1 MIEKTNTPD
10 KGEVGVMKMLDR
22 ITQPNDIKQ
31 FEEEQWELLA
41 DEIRTFLLH
50 HVSKTGGHL
59 ASNLGCVELTMA
71 LHLVLDFPKDKIIWD
86 VGHQSYT
93 HKILTGRQDGFTSL
107 RQLDGMSGFPKRI
120 ESETDVFETGHSSTS
135 ISAAIGMAKAHEL
148 RGDKSAIVAVIGDG
162 SFTGGLAYEALN
174 NLGRLKSSCV
184 IILNDNEMSIDEN
197 VGGMSSYLTK
207 IRVGQVYNDVKS
219 GVEKGLM
226 NIPGIGEGLAKA
238 VKRGKDSIKG
248 LLVPGMFFED
258 LGITY
263 IGPIDGHNIGAMVDT
278 FDAAIKL
285 NRPVVV
291 HVKTVKGKGYRY
303 SERYPKHFHGVS
315 PFDLTTGKALVP
327 KSKMTN
333 TDVFGR
339 KMLALGEEYSNL
351 VAITAAMAS
360 GTGLE
365 KFANVYGNRFF
376 DVGIAE
382 QHAVTFAAGL
392 ASEGLI
398 PVVAVYSSFL
408 QRAYDQI
415 LHDVCLQNL
424 HVIFAID
431 RSGLVGEDGATH
443 QGIFDT
449 AYLSQIPNMTV
460 IAPKNRYEL
469 TKSME
474 YAMQYNGPIAIKYS
488 RGDAFYGLKEQLA
501 PMEQGKSEIL
511 FEGNQIALIA
521 VGNMVE
527 VANEAYELLQEKGI
541 EITFVNARFI
551 KPLDEELLLNLVKQH
566 QVVVTLEEHVF
577 QGGYGQAVSAFYM
590 NSGVKDIEVINF
602 AIDDTFV
609 EHGSV
614 AGLREKLG
622 IDALSVVRTIEEK
635 WNKK

>member
-1 MIEKTNTPD
+1 M
-10 KGEVGVMKMLDR
+10 GLLDN
-22 ITQPNDIKQ
+22 IKEPNDIKQ
-31 FEEEQWELLA
+31 YDVEQWKPLA
-41 DEIRTFLLH
+41 EEIRTFLLEH
-50 HVSKTGGHL
+50 ISKTGGHL

-71 LHLVLDFPKDKIIWD
+71 LHLVLNLPKDKIIWD

-93 HKILTGRQDGFTSL
+93 HKILTGRQEGFDTL
-107 RQLDGMSGFPKRI
+107 RQLGGMSGFPKRV

-135 ISAAIGMAKAHEL
+135 ISAAIGVAKANEL
-148 RGDKSAIVAVIGDG
+148 SGNKSTIVAVIGDG
-162 SFTGGLAYEALN
+162 SFTGGLTYEALN
-174 NLGRLKSSCV
+174 NLARLKSSCL

-197 VGGMSSYLTK
+197 VGGMSSYLNK
-207 IRVGQVYNDVKS
+207 IRVGQAYNEVKS

-263 IGPIDGHNIGAMVDT
+263 IGPIDGHNISQMVDT
-278 FDAAIKL
+278 FEAAVRLK
-285 NRPVVV
+285 RPVVV
-291 HVKTVKGKGYRY
+291 HVKTIKGKGYRY
-303 SERYPKHFHGVS
+303 AVKHPQYFHGVS
-315 PFDLTTGKALVP
+315 PFDLKTGKALE
-327 KSKMTN
+327 KKTKMTN

-339 KMLALGEEYSNL
+339 KLLALGEEYPKL

-365 KFANVYGNRFF
+365 KFANVYPKRFF

-392 ASEGLI
+392 AGEGMI

-443 QGIFDT
+443 QGIFDA
-449 AYLSQIPNMTV
+449 AYLSNIPNMTV
-460 IAPKNRYEL
+460 LAPKNRYEL
-469 TKSME
+469 TKALEFAME
-474 YAMQYNGPIAIKYS
+474 YKGPVALKYS
-488 RGDAFYGLKEQLA
+488 KGAAFYGLREQLE
-501 PMEQGKSEIL
+501 PIECGKSEIL
-511 FEGNQIALIA
+511 FKGSRVALIA

-527 VANEAYELLQEKGI
+527 VACKVYEALKEKGK
-541 EITFVNARFI
+541 EITLVNARFI
-551 KPLDEELLLNLVKQH
+551 KPLDETMLINLADEH
-566 QVVVTLEEHVF
+566 QVIFTLEEQLF
-577 QGGYGQAVSAFYM
+577 QGGYGQAVSSFYM
-590 NSGVKDIEVINF
+590 RNHMNQIRVENIAIE
-602 AIDDTFV
+602 DTFV
-609 EHGSV
+609 EHGAVEALRRLLGLDAESV
-614 AGLREKLG
+614 LQR
-622 IDALSVVRTIEEK
+622 IERYL
-635 WNKK
+635 

>member
-1 MIEKTNTPD
+1 MELLK
-10 KGEVGVMKMLDR
+10 R
-22 ITQPNDIKQ
+22 ISQPNDIKQ
-31 FEEEQWELLA
+31 FEEEEWELLA

-50 HVSKTGGHL
+50 HISKTGGHL
-59 ASNLGCVELTMA
+59 ASNLGCVELTIA
-71 LHLVLDFPKDKIIWD
+71 LHLVLNFPKDKIIWD

-93 HKILTGRQDGFTSL
+93 HKILTGRQDGFCSL
-107 RQLDGMSGFPKRI
+107 RQLDGMSGFPKRV

-148 RGDKSAIVAVIGDG
+148 QGVKSTIVAVIGDG

-174 NLGRLKSSCV
+174 NLARLKSSCMIV
-184 IILNDNEMSIDEN
+184 LNDNEMSIDEN

-226 NIPGIGEGLAKA
+226 NIPGIGEGIAKV

-263 IGPIDGHNIGAMVDT
+263 IGPIDGHDMNQLVDT
-278 FDAAIKL
+278 FESAIKL

-291 HVKTVKGKGYRY
+291 HVKTKKGKGYRY
-303 SERYPKHFHGVS
+303 AERYPKYFHGVT
-315 PFDLTTGKALVP
+315 PFDLDTGKPL
-327 KSKMTN
+327 KQKTKMTN

-339 KMLALGEEYSNL
+339 KLLALGEEYPEL

-365 KFANVYGNRFF
+365 KFANVYPKRFF

-392 ASEGLI
+392 ASEGMI

-449 AYLSQIPNMTV
+449 AYLAQIPNMT
-460 IAPKNRYEL
+460 ILAPKNRYEL
-469 TKSME
+469 TKAME
-474 YAMQYNGPIAIKYS
+474 FAVKYNGPIAVKYS
-488 RGDAFYGLKEQLA
+488 RGDAFYGLKDQLE
-501 PMEQGKSEIL
+501 PIEHGKSEML
-511 FEGNQIALIA
+511 FEGKQVALVA

-527 VANEAYELLQEKGI
+527 VATKAYDVLLEKGMD
-541 EITFVNARFI
+541 ITLVNARFI
-551 KPLDEELLLNLVKQH
+551 KPLDEDLLVDLAKKHHTVI
-566 QVVVTLEEHVF
+566 TLEEHVF
-577 QGGYGQAVSAFYM
+577 QGGFGQAVSAFYM
-590 NSGVKDIEVINF
+590 NSGIKEVNVVNL
-602 AIDDTFV
+602 AIDDKFV

-614 AGLREKLG
+614 FALREKLG
-622 IDALSVVRTIEEK
+622 IDADSIVKVIEEQMRAI
-635 WNKK
+635 

>member
-1 MIEKTNTPD
+1 MEYLK
-10 KGEVGVMKMLDR
+10 K

-31 FEEEQWELLA
+31 FDDELWDTLA
-41 DEIRTFLLH
+41 DEIRTFLLRN
-50 HVSKTGGHL
+50 VSKTGGHL

-71 LHLVLDFPKDKIIWD
+71 LHLVLQFPKDKIIWD

-93 HKILTGRQDGFTSL
+93 HKILTGRQEGFTTL
-107 RQLDGMSGFPKRI
+107 RQMNGMSGFPKRI
-120 ESETDVFETGHSSTS
+120 ESDTDVFETGHSSTS

-148 RGDKSAIVAVIGDG
+148 KGNKSTIVAVIGDG

-174 NLGRLKSSCV
+174 NLARLKSSCM

-197 VGGMSSYLTK
+197 VGGMSSYLTR
-207 IRVGQVYNDVKS
+207 IRVGQAYNDMKS

-226 NIPGIGEGLAKA
+226 NIPGIGEGIAKA

-263 IGPIDGHNIGAMVDT
+263 IGPIDGHNIRQMVDT
-278 FDAAIKL
+278 FESAIKL

-291 HVKTVKGKGYRY
+291 HVKTKKGKGYRY
-303 SERYPKHFHGVS
+303 SERYPKYFHGVT
-315 PFDLTTGKALVP
+315 PFDLNTGKPL
-327 KSKMTN
+327 KQKTQMTN

-339 KMLALGEEYSNL
+339 KMLLLGEEYPNL

-365 KFANVYGNRFF
+365 KFANVYGKRFF

-392 ASEGLI
+392 ACEDMI

-449 AYLSQIPNMTV
+449 AYLTQIPNMTV
-460 IAPKNRYEL
+460 IAPKNSYEL
-469 TKSME
+469 TKSLE
-474 YAMQYNGPIAIKYS
+474 YAVEYDGPIAIKYS
-488 RGDAFYGLKEQLA
+488 RGNAYYGLKEYQE
-501 PMEQGKSEIL
+501 PIKYGKSEVIYQG
-511 FEGNQIALIA
+511 ERVALLA
-521 VGNMVE
+521 VGNMIE
-527 VANEAYELLQEKGI
+527 VACEAYDILKAQGLD
-541 EITFVNARFI
+541 ITLVNARFV
-551 KPLDEELLLNLVKQH
+551 KPIDEELLERLAQMH
-566 QVVVTLEEHVF
+566 DTIVTIEEHVL
-577 QGGYGQAVSAFYM
+577 QGGYGQAVAAFYM
-590 NSGVKDIEVINF
+590 KSGRKDIDIINF
-602 AIDDTFV
+602 AIEDQFV
-609 EHGSV
+609 EHGSIPE
-614 AGLREKLG
+614 LRKKLG
-622 IDALSVVRTIEEK
+622 IDAESIVKAIEDK
-635 WNKK
+635 M

>member
-1 MIEKTNTPD
+1 M
-10 KGEVGVMKMLDR
+10 GLLDN
-22 ITQPNDIKQ
+22 IKEPNDIKQ
-31 FEEEQWELLA
+31 YDVEQWKPLA
-41 DEIRTFLLH
+41 EEIRTFLLEH
-50 HVSKTGGHL
+50 ISKTGGHL

-71 LHLVLDFPKDKIIWD
+71 LHLVLNLPKDKIIWD

-93 HKILTGRQDGFTSL
+93 HKILTGRQEGFDTL
-107 RQLDGMSGFPKRI
+107 RQLGGMSGFPKRV

-135 ISAAIGMAKAHEL
+135 ISAAIGVAKANEL
-148 RGDKSAIVAVIGDG
+148 SGNKSTIVAVIGDG
-162 SFTGGLAYEALN
+162 SFTGGLTYEALN
-174 NLGRLKSSCV
+174 NLARLKSSCL

-197 VGGMSSYLTK
+197 VGGMSSYLNK
-207 IRVGQVYNDVKS
+207 IRVGQAYNEVKS

-263 IGPIDGHNIGAMVDT
+263 IGPIDGHNISQMVDT
-278 FDAAIKL
+278 FEAAVRLK
-285 NRPVVV
+285 RPVVV
-291 HVKTVKGKGYRY
+291 HVKTIKGKGYRY
-303 SERYPKHFHGVS
+303 AVKHPQYFHGVS
-315 PFDLTTGKALVP
+315 PFDLKTGKALE
-327 KSKMTN
+327 KKTKMTN

-339 KMLALGEEYSNL
+339 KLLALGEEYPKL

-365 KFANVYGNRFF
+365 KFANVYPKRFF

-392 ASEGLI
+392 AGEGMI

-443 QGIFDT
+443 QGIFDA
-449 AYLSQIPNMTV
+449 AYLSNIPNMTV
-460 IAPKNRYEL
+460 LAPKNRYEL
-469 TKSME
+469 TKALEFAME
-474 YAMQYNGPIAIKYS
+474 YKGPVALKYS
-488 RGDAFYGLKEQLA
+488 KGAAFYGLREQLE
-501 PMEQGKSEIL
+501 PIECGKSEIL
-511 FEGNQIALIA
+511 FKGSRVALIA

-527 VANEAYELLQEKGI
+527 EACKVYEALKEKGK
-541 EITFVNARFI
+541 EITLVNARFI
-551 KPLDEELLLNLVKQH
+551 KPLDETMLINLADEH
-566 QVVVTLEEHVF
+566 QVIFTLEEQLF
-577 QGGYGQAVSAFYM
+577 QGGYGQAVSSFYM
-590 NSGVKDIEVINF
+590 RNHMNQIRVENIAIE
-602 AIDDTFV
+602 DTFV
-609 EHGSV
+609 EHGAVEALRRLLGLDAESV
-614 AGLREKLG
+614 LQR
-622 IDALSVVRTIEEK
+622 IERYL
-635 WNKK
+635 

>member
-1 MIEKTNTPD
+1 M
-10 KGEVGVMKMLDR
+10 GLLDN
-22 ITQPNDIKQ
+22 IKEPNDIKQ
-31 FEEEQWELLA
+31 YDVEQWKPLA
-41 DEIRTFLLH
+41 EEIRTFLLEH
-50 HVSKTGGHL
+50 ISKTGGHL

-71 LHLVLDFPKDKIIWD
+71 LHLVLNLPKDKIIWD

-93 HKILTGRQDGFTSL
+93 HKILTGRQEGFDTL
-107 RQLDGMSGFPKRI
+107 RQLGGMSGFPKRV

-135 ISAAIGMAKAHEL
+135 ISAAIGVAKANEL
-148 RGDKSAIVAVIGDG
+148 SGNKSTIVAVIGDG
-162 SFTGGLAYEALN
+162 SFTGGLTYEALN
-174 NLGRLKSSCV
+174 NLARLKSSCL

-197 VGGMSSYLTK
+197 VGGMSSYLNK
-207 IRVGQVYNDVKS
+207 IRVGQAYNEVKS

-263 IGPIDGHNIGAMVDT
+263 IGPIDGHNISQMVDT
-278 FDAAIKL
+278 FEAAVRLK
-285 NRPVVV
+285 RPVVV
-291 HVKTVKGKGYRY
+291 HVKTIKGKGYRY
-303 SERYPKHFHGVS
+303 AVKHPQYFHGVS
-315 PFDLTTGKALVP
+315 PFDLKTGKALE
-327 KSKMTN
+327 KKTKMTN

-339 KMLALGEEYSNL
+339 KLLALGEEYPKL

-365 KFANVYGNRFF
+365 KFANVYPKRFF

-392 ASEGLI
+392 AREGMI

-443 QGIFDT
+443 QGIFDA
-449 AYLSQIPNMTV
+449 AYLSNIPNMTV
-460 IAPKNRYEL
+460 LAPKNRYEL
-469 TKSME
+469 TKALEFAME
-474 YAMQYNGPIAIKYS
+474 YKGPIALKYS
-488 RGDAFYGLKEQLA
+488 KGAAFYGLREQLE
-501 PMEQGKSEIL
+501 PIECGKSEIL
-511 FEGNQIALIA
+511 FKGSRVALIA

-527 VANEAYELLQEKGI
+527 AACKVYEALKEKGK
-541 EITFVNARFI
+541 EITLVNARFI
-551 KPLDEELLLNLVKQH
+551 KPLDETMLINLAGEH
-566 QVVVTLEEHVF
+566 QVIFTLEEQLF
-577 QGGYGQAVSAFYM
+577 QGGYGQAVSSFYM
-590 NSGVKDIEVINF
+590 RNHMNQIRVENIAIE
-602 AIDDTFV
+602 DTFV
-609 EHGSV
+609 EHGAVEALRRLLGLDEESV
-614 AGLREKLG
+614 LQR
-622 IDALSVVRTIEEK
+622 IERYL
-635 WNKK
+635 